1 MRNQERRAE
10 CGELRAEFGE
20 LRAEFGEWRVK
31 GAASPLTDVL
41 NPHLCLRRIV
51 RMTFLLSS
59 TL

>member
-1 MRNQERRAE
+1 MRNEKLGAESGER
-10 CGELRAEFGE
+10 
-20 LRAEFGEWRVK
+20 RVK
-31 GAASPLTDVL
+31 GAASLLTDVL